1 MAEFN
6 QVNVDRFVNNIYR
19 FLSNKNFFNQVAD
32 ALSELNDDEKEIFY
46 KKLSSVNDVVEEQLL
61 DNPNYKELSKRSSVV
76 VKALKKEFGDLFS
89 NNKQFNNNIN
99 KFKETLGVVAYLKKN
114 GNVNI
119 DEISK
124 YFRTYLNNDQ
134 YKLEKVLDSLDIIY
148 NGQLSDKAKDIFNSM
163 FYATITEN
171 KSDEASENTSNDSY
185 NNYIPVDDMVSI
197 LIDKD
202 QRDSLIE
209 DVKQI
214 AESSEVSSKS
224 NLNLV
229 DEYEQKSEN
238 TDEDNKSDIETEV
251 NNNGFENNISKS
263 SENVS
268 SDDLMFAVNEL
279 KEIVNSV
286 ENEANELEK
295 NKNAFRDFLN
305 GIENKYFND
314 ELLSKNEELN
324 DAFDYYEDCL
334 EFLATNGAE
343 IRNLFINKMKDA
355 SSEETFIDMI
365 KDASR
370 VRKDLNN
377 RLAKTGNDE
386 DGENDDERLK
396 LEAEINNSVSNLINK
411 FLGLDNTN
419 TNDGNSNPDPEEY
432 KPNTSSPDDLKN
444 NGDKPVYVYTVGA
457 QFSGGDDLMSMFLSN
472 AIVEKLIID
481 NLAKTPRMVLDGV
494 NDFIAEKYN
503 DLEKFYEKC
512 SSDKKIAKFLDNEH
526 LKDMFKEKLTGQWKI
541 KDENGEDIIVS
552 QGELLCNKIDEL
564 NAYIS
569 KHPFKGNQI
578 ADRLNEIY
586 NIQFDIKTY
595 GDDGFIGD
603 AKVSLYSD
611 AMIENMSE
619 SFRNEK
625 DNDKKSGMFIN
636 LSKFATN
643 NPDFRDSNKYENAD
657 QIKSTL
663 DRYYSI
669 IDHSISNF
677 DGKKRTFLEKEAYD
691 KLQKVYKEHRLNIK
705 NIAKDIGGI
714 DGYSSKNIDELKVS
728 NYNDYIS
735 SLDEHINNHKDDTD
749 FNYNEMID
757 NYQNIVSSKGTMD
770 QILEEQKKQAEDF
783 INRKRTLEAKGSS
796 R

>member
-6 QVNVDRFVNNIYR
+6 QVNVDRFVDNIYR

-171 KSDEASENTSNDSY
+171 KSDEASENTSNDSDN

-224 NLNLV
+224 NLNLG

-251 NNNGFENNISKS
+251 HNSGFENNIKA

-268 SDDLMFAVNEL
+268 SNDLNASSEKL
-279 KEIVNSV
+279 KELVNSV
-286 ENEANELEK
+286 ENEADRLEK
-295 NKNAFRDFLN
+295 NKNAIRNFLN
-305 GIENKYFND
+305 EFENKYFND
-314 ELLSKNEELN
+314 ELLSTNEELN
-324 DAFDYYEDCL
+324 DAFDYYKDCL
-334 EFLATNGAE
+334 EFLETNGDE
-343 IRNLFINKMKDA
+343 IRNLFMNKMKDA
-355 SSEETFIDMI
+355 SAEETFIDMI
-365 KDASR
+365 KEDSR
-370 VRKDLNN
+370 VRKDLKNS
-377 RLAKTGNDE
+377 LAKTGKDE
-386 DGENDDERLK
+386 DVENDDKRFE
-396 LEAEINNSVSNLINK
+396 LEDGIDNSVSNSMKK
-411 FLGLDNTN
+411 FLGVDNTN
-419 TNDGNSNPDPEEY
+419 TNDANSNPDPEEY

-444 NGDKPVYVYTVGA
+444 NSDKPVYVYTVGA

-472 AIVEKLIID
+472 VIVEKLIID

-526 LKDMFKEKLTGQWKI
+526 LKDMFKEKLTAQWKI
-541 KDENGEDIIVS
+541 KDENGEDIIIS

-569 KHPFKGNQI
+569 KYPFKGNQI

-586 NIQFDIKTY
+586 NMQFDIKTY

-691 KLQKVYKEHRLNIK
+691 KLQKAYKEHRLNIK

-735 SLDEHINNHKDDTD
+735 SLDKHINKHKDDTD

-783 INRKRTLEAKGSS
+783 INRKRALEAKGSS

>member
-6 QVNVDRFVNNIYR
+6 QVNVDRFVDNIYR
-19 FLSNKNFFNQVAD
+19 FLSNKNFFNQVVD
-32 ALSELNDDEKEIFY
+32 VLSELNDDEKEIFY

-99 KFKETLGVVAYLKKN
+99 KFKETLGVVASIKNN

-134 YKLEKVLDSLDIIY
+134 YKLDRVLDSLDIIY

-163 FYATITEN
+163 FYATMTEN
-171 KSDEASENTSNDSY
+171 SDN
-185 NNYIPVDDMVSI
+185 NNYIPVDDMVGI
-197 LIDKD
+197 LINEDKINV
-202 QRDSLIE
+202 LIE
-209 DVKQI
+209 NVKEMAKES
-214 AESSEVSSKS
+214 AEALS
-224 NLNLV
+224 NLNLG
-229 DEYEQKSEN
+229 DEYEQKSE
-238 TDEDNKSDIETEV
+238 TGKDNKSYIKT
-251 NNNGFENNISKS
+251 G
-263 SENVS
+263 SE
-268 SDDLMFAVNEL
+268 EL
-279 KEIVNSV
+279 KEIVYSIEKEV
-286 ENEANELEK
+286 NELEK
-295 NKNAFRDFLN
+295 NKNAIRDFLN
-305 GIENKYFND
+305 EFENKYFND
-314 ELLSKNEELN
+314 ELLSTNEELN
-324 DAFDYYEDCL
+324 DAFDYYKDCL
-334 EFLATNGAE
+334 EFLATSSE
-343 IRNLFINKMKDA
+343 ETRNLFMNKMKDA
-355 SSEETFIDMI
+355 SAEESFIDMI
-365 KDASR
+365 KEDSR
-370 VRKDLNN
+370 VRKDLKNS
-377 RLAKTGNDE
+377 LAKTGKSE
-386 DGENDDERLK
+386 DVENDDKRFE
-396 LEAEINNSVSNLINK
+396 LEDGIDNSVSNSMKK
-411 FLGLDNTN
+411 FLGVDNTN
-419 TNDGNSNPDPEEY
+419 TNDANSNPDPKEY
-432 KPNTSSPDDLKN
+432 KPNTSSPDDLKSN
-444 NGDKPVYVYTVGA
+444 SDKPVYVYTVGA

-472 AIVEKLIID
+472 VIVEKLIID

-512 SSDKKIAKFLDNEH
+512 SADKKIAKFLDNEH

-541 KDENGEDIIVS
+541 KDENGEDIIIS

-586 NIQFDIKTY
+586 NMQFDIKTY
-595 GDDGFIGD
+595 GDDGFIED

-619 SFRNEK
+619 AFRNEK

-636 LSKFATN
+636 LSKFASN
-643 NPDFRDSNKYENAD
+643 NPDFRDSNKYENDD
-657 QIKSTL
+657 QITAALS
-663 DRYYSI
+663 RYYSI

-677 DGKKRTFLEKEAYD
+677 DGRKRTFLEKEAYD
-691 KLQKVYKEHRLNIK
+691 KLQKSYKEHRLNIR
-705 NIAKDIGGI
+705 NIARDIGEI

-728 NYNDYIS
+728 KYNDYINK
-735 SLDEHINNHKDDTD
+735 LDKHINNHKDDTG

-770 QILEEQKKQAEDF
+770 EILEEQKKQNEDF
-783 INRKRTLEAKGSS
+783 INRKRALEAKDAG